1 MLQSALM
8 SLGLALAVRAE
19 FLVPELT
26 GPHKV
31 GTTVLELVDYSRQ
44 DPFAPTPQPRDLVI
58 SLFYPTLNHTKNCT
72 LVPQF
77 PPATAAA
84 IDALIDATGIAEN
97 VTTRACAGSPLSRPD
112 LPLVLLSPGLGNPR
126 LFHSDIAEELA
137 SYGWNVVTVDHPYES
152 FIVEYPDGRA
162 VSSDDSP
169 NGANATL
176 EEYLDVRV
184 KDMRFVLDSLANSS
198 VTSRIP
204 GLETPSASLR
214 TSSYRCQKT
223 KLATGKV
230 GVFGHSFGGATSLQL
245 LKDDARFHV
254 GANLDGSVY
263 GNVVQQGTD
272 SPFVF
277 FGRKDGAGNHTD
289 ESDDTWA
296 EAWKNLR
303 GFKREYIVNGTKHGA
318 FTDIP
323 IFRDLFPSGALGDF
337 AQQLGS
343 IKGTRMLS
351 IETAF
356 LGALFDRFLK
366 GKGGE
371 LLDGKGLDQWPEVTL
386 VKYSQL

>member
-1 MLQSALM
+1 MLQSVLLA
-8 SLGLALAVRAE
+8 LGLALGARAKT
-19 FLVPELT
+19 LVPELT

-31 GTTVLELVDYSRQ
+31 GSTVLELVDSSRQ
-44 DPFAPTPQPRDLVI
+44 DPFAPTPQARDLVI
-58 SLFYPTLNHTKNCT
+58 SLFYPTSKHTKNCT
-72 LVPQF
+72 LTPQF

-84 IDALIDATGIAEN
+84 IDTFVNAPGLAET

-112 LPLVLLSPGLGNPR
+112 LPLVLLTPGLGNPR
-126 LFHSDIAEELA
+126 LFHSDMAEELA

-152 FIVEYPDGRA
+152 FIVEYPDGRS
-162 VSSDDSP
+162 VSSSDSP
-169 NGANATL
+169 KGANATL

-184 KDMRFVLDSLANSS
+184 KDMRFVLDSLANPS

-204 GLETPSASLR
+204 GLEAPSSASSK
-214 TSSYRCQKT
+214 TNSYSCPKP

-263 GNVVQQGTD
+263 GNVVQEGTD

-277 FGRKDGAGNHTD
+277 FGRNNGTAKHTD
-289 ESDDTWA
+289 ETDETWA

-303 GFKREYIVNGTKHGA
+303 GFKREYNVNGTEHGA

-323 IFRDLFPSGALGDF
+323 IFRDLLPSGALGEY
-337 AQQLGS
+337 AEQLGS
-343 IKGTRMLS
+343 IKGTRILA

-386 VKYSQL
+386 AK